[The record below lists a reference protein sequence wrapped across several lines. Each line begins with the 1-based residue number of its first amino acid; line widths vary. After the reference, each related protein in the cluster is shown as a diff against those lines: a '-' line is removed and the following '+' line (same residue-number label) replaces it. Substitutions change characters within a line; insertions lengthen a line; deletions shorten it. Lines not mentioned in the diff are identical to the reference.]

1 MICHL
6 LSELVLFSSK
16 LSYTKSAKYKQHEAI
31 TRIPPGNCPQS
42 KVSKVSSSFNPQ
54 LPSFVDDWGTS
65 QQSMVSKAEAP
76 KRKTAGFSGSRG
88 CEMWWEN
95 IFFTFWFIWYC
106 FISLFFTL
114 WQTCWSLSFPKTKWL
129 ICINIRYKITDWLV
143 LNQAHD
149 EITRFFFFLKGSL
162 QNKTSCKK
170 ENKSW
175 GCTSQLLID
184 CYQWFLARFWL

>member
-16 LSYTKSAKYKQHEAI
+16 LSYTKSAKYKQREAI

-42 KVSKVSSSFNPQ
+42 KVSKVSSSFNPAVAIFCWWLGDQ
-54 LPSFVDDWGTS
+54 PTVYVWTW
-65 QQSMVSKAEAP
+65 QVSKAEAP
-76 KRKTAGFSGSRG
+76 KRKTAGFSGSGG
-88 CEMWWEN
+88 CESWWEN
-95 IFFTFWFIWYC
+95 VFFTFWFIWYC

-149 EITRFFFFLKGSL
+149 EITRFFFF
-162 QNKTSCKK
+162 
-170 ENKSW
+170 
-175 GCTSQLLID
+175 
-184 CYQWFLARFWL
+184 

>member
-65 QQSMVSKAEAP
+65 QQSMFGLDRFL
-76 KRKTAGFSGSRG
+76 KRRHQNGKLQGFQGLGDVKRG
-88 CEMWWEN
+88 GK
-95 IFFTFWFIWYC
+95 IFFFTF
-106 FISLFFTL
+106 
-114 WQTCWSLSFPKTKWL
+114 
-129 ICINIRYKITDWLV
+129 
-143 LNQAHD
+143 
-149 EITRFFFFLKGSL
+149 
-162 QNKTSCKK
+162 
-170 ENKSW
+170 
-175 GCTSQLLID
+175 
-184 CYQWFLARFWL
+184 

>member
-31 TRIPPGNCPQS
+31 TRIPPGNCPKS
-42 KVSKVSSSFNPQ
+42 KVSKVSSSFNPAVAIFCWWLGDQ
-54 LPSFVDDWGTS
+54 PTVCVWTW
-65 QQSMVSKAEAP
+65 QVSKAEAP
-76 KRKTAGFSGSRG
+76 KRKTAGFSGSGGCKRG
-88 CEMWWEN
+88 GKM
-95 IFFTFWFIWYC
+95 FFLLSDSSDIVLFHY
-106 FISLFFTL
+106 FFTL

-149 EITRFFFFLKGSL
+149 EITRFFFF
-162 QNKTSCKK
+162 
-170 ENKSW
+170 
-175 GCTSQLLID
+175 
-184 CYQWFLARFWL
+184 F

>member
-16 LSYTKSAKYKQHEAI
+16 LSYTKSAKYKQREAI

-65 QQSMVSKAEAP
+65 QQSMFGLDRFL
-76 KRKTAGFSGSRG
+76 KRRHQNGKLQGFQGLG
-88 CEMWWEN
+88 DVKCGGK
-95 IFFTFWFIWYC
+95 IFFLLSDSSDIVLFHY
-106 FISLFFTL
+106 FFTL

-149 EITRFFFFLKGSL
+149 EITRFFVFF
-162 QNKTSCKK
+162 
-170 ENKSW
+170 
-175 GCTSQLLID
+175 
-184 CYQWFLARFWL
+184 

>member
-31 TRIPPGNCPQS
+31 ACIPPGNCPQS
-42 KVSKVSSSFNPQ
+42 KVSKVSSSFNPAVAIFCWWLGDQ
-54 LPSFVDDWGTS
+54 PTVCVWSW
-65 QQSMVSKAEAP
+65 QVSKAEAP
-76 KRKTAGFSGSRG
+76 KRKTAGFSGSGGCKRG
-88 CEMWWEN
+88 GKM
-95 IFFTFWFIWYC
+95 FFLLSDSSDIVLFHY
-106 FISLFFTL
+106 FFTL

-149 EITRFFFFLKGSL
+149 EITRFFFF
-162 QNKTSCKK
+162 
-170 ENKSW
+170 
-175 GCTSQLLID
+175 
-184 CYQWFLARFWL
+184 F